1 MTRILKIKNLQQEIV
16 TCTISTLKEENLNQV
31 VNLQKEVVNT
41 LENKEYFFKTENSE
55 FRGILNNKENICLGC
70 FNESNELIA
79 YGMFIKPTLLDNYG
93 LDINLE
99 KDLLPLVGHIEST
112 IVHPNYRGNSLQK
125 HLIAAIE
132 ELIDRNKFSIL
143 CATVH
148 PDNKASLK
156 TFLKLG
162 YEVKIEK
169 EKYGGL
175 RRYVLMKSIAYN

>member
-1 MTRILKIKNLQQEIV
+1 MIKVLKIKNLQQEIV

-31 VNLQKEVVNT
+31 VNLQKEVVNR
-41 LENKEYFFKTENSE
+41 LENKEYFFKTDNSE
-55 FRGILNNKENICLGC
+55 FRGILTNEENICLGC

-79 YGMFIKPTLLDNYG
+79 YGMFIKPTLVDNYG
-93 LDINLE
+93 SDINLE

-125 HLIAAIE
+125 HLIATIE
-132 ELIDRNKFSIL
+132 DLIDRNKFPIL

-162 YEVKIEK
+162 YKVKIEK

-175 RRYVLMKSIAYN
+175 RRCVVMKSIADN